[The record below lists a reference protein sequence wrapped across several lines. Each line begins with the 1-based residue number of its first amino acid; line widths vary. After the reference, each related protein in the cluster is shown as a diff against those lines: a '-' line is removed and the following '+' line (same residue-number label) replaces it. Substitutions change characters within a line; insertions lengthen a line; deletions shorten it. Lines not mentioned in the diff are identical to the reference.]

1 MKVKEIMRQGKANPI
16 VKDTATV
23 QDALLIMTGT
33 RVGATSIVD
42 ETGKLV
48 GFFTDGD
55 LRRQIQLHDNL
66 LNKKISDVM
75 TKNPSTLSPDMLV
88 AEAEKILQK
97 KNIDNIPVVDEKGKP
112 IGILD
117 ERDLFAE

>member
-1 MKVKEIMRQGKANPI
+1 
-16 VKDTATV
+16 
-23 QDALLIMTGT
+23 
-33 RVGATSIVD
+33 VD
-42 ETGKLV
+42 ESGKLV

-66 LNKKISDVM
+66 LKKKISEVM

-117 ERDLFAE
+117 ERDLFSE